1 MTIRFYVHSKSK
13 RAEALALI
21 DSGATENFMNL
32 QYAKYLQ
39 LPIKRLSE
47 PRRLFNVDGTTNKSG
62 NLEFYTDLEV
72 RTGTKRTNLRFFLSD
87 LGDNKAILGYPWF
100 AAVQPKID
108 WQRGWLDHSQLPL
121 IFRAT
126 NAARAQ
132 FVSRVR
138 NIPRTSPKRRTQ
150 VNATAFGYT
159 ADTKVPPQ
167 YAQFTKVFSEE
178 ESHKFPPSRPWDH
191 AIDLK
196 PGAPV
201 TLPAKIYPLSQ
212 AEQEETRTII
222 KGHLERGTIR
232 PSKGPYASSYFYIK
246 KKDGKLRPV
255 QDY

>member
-39 LPIKRLSE
+39 LPIKRLPE

-108 WQRGWLDHSQLPL
+108 WQ
-121 IFRAT
+121 
-126 NAARAQ
+126 
-132 FVSRVR
+132 
-138 NIPRTSPKRRTQ
+138 
-150 VNATAFGYT
+150 
-159 ADTKVPPQ
+159 
-167 YAQFTKVFSEE
+167 
-178 ESHKFPPSRPWDH
+178 
-191 AIDLK
+191 
-196 PGAPV
+196 
-201 TLPAKIYPLSQ
+201 
-212 AEQEETRTII
+212 
-222 KGHLERGTIR
+222 
-232 PSKGPYASSYFYIK
+232 
-246 KKDGKLRPV
+246 
-255 QDY
+255 